1 MFDVSILFD
10 ALPLSVLFSPNSAVT
25 PNISLRFFQYTSVE
39 VLNHL
44 A

>member
-1 MFDVSILFD
+1 MFDISILFD
-10 ALPLSVLFSPNSAVT
+10 ALPLSVLFSPSSGVT
-25 PNISLRFFQYTSVE
+25 SNISLRFSQYTSVE